1 MYRYLLNPFMA
12 VTTGNFK
19 RALIMGRDHRDKLG
33 SYANTEADLQALYQE
48 MNLAYTKF
56 ETAYSNVHANEAV
69 YRGHTQILEELMQEL
84 MSQKIRE
91 WDIAIQG
98 IFLDNTAQ
106 YKMLLPNNR
115 KPFQQGAYE
124 LRIAAVR
131 TLEQLLGNFAQ
142 LSAAR
147 EDVAAFLTKLNN
159 ARTRQQEL
167 EALDSSVRQELEAER
182 VELCLIMHRIFTSL
196 VAKHYRNPKEV
207 ERYYEMKYLQSPAPA
222 KEVEM
227 VENEVS
233 VGGRLTI
240 FEGKLTANSHVN
252 LKNTG
257 SVGLRVFSSSD
268 ANASVPNDAL
278 TLEAGASGS
287 FYSTELSDGQGYN
300 WLIVVNENAV
310 AGRLRSAVEEIEL
323 E

>member
-33 SYANTEADLQALYQE
+33 SYTATEPDLQPLYQE
-48 MNLAYTKF
+48 MNLAYSKF

-98 IFLDNTAQ
+98 AFLDNTPQ

-131 TLEQLLGNFAQ
+131 TLEKLLGNFVE

-147 EDVAAFLTKLNN
+147 EDVSAFLTKLNN

-182 VELCLIMHRIFTSL
+182 VELCLIMHRVFTSL

-207 ERYYEMKYLQSPAPA
+207 ERYYEMKYLQSPSPA
-222 KEVEM
+222 KETEM
-227 VENEVS
+227 AETEVS

-240 FEGKLTANSHVN
+240 FEGKLTANSHVH
-252 LKNTG
+252 LKNSG
-257 SVGLRVFSSSD
+257 GVALRVFTSSD
-268 ANASVPNDAL
+268 ANAPIPDDAL

-287 FYSTELSDGQGYN
+287 FYSTELSDGNGYN
-300 WLIVVNENAV
+300 WLIVVNENSLG
-310 AGRLRSAVEEIEL
+310 GRLRSAVEEVEL